1 MADPVPARFD
11 IFISHSRADQDWVDT
26 QLLPRLENAGLR
38 VAVGYRDFVPGMPL
52 LENIERAVQDSR
64 HTLAILTP
72 AWLASEWNAFE
83 SLLVRTLDPAA
94 RRRKLIPLLLKPCD
108 LPEPLAALDAV
119 DLTAERYW
127 ETSIRKLTRSL
138 EDTLPAPRP
147 PLPRPGQRNA
157 PDLARQWRRWLRRY
171 RRRVAWGLVAAMG
184 GILLLL
190 MLVQAPPFQPRLGW
204 QVLGPRFDQAWQLD
218 RAGDV
223 LLVSSATDFEPRCRP
238 VDSQALWRSTDQ
250 GASWAPI
257 DVPALRVELLDRQCD
272 TAAFAD
278 FAHSPAAPSR
288 IYGATW
294 EAGLLRSDDGGATWQ
309 RVGADDLPPRLYRV
323 AVDPAQPDWV
333 LAAPLGAGLYRS
345 TDGGQAW
352 QRLDGQD
359 TCPNAAQGGALPAGL
374 MVGALR
380 FAPGAVY
387 AGSGRADD
395 LNTMPGPAD
404 GLYQSRDGGACWR
417 RIDDAQGRY
426 KYRFV
431 VENPA
436 VDGEVLALV
445 YDARAVTGEPQDP
458 LWLVSDTRGRSNPI
472 WQANSIPQALEFG
485 QHAPFMWYLAD
496 DKGVV
501 TSGLPDGSRQQRTSL
516 LLSCILDRQRPNSCW
531 TDLAPDSEA
540 DFPLLLANNRVYR
553 RGMVPWYRA
562 IWPPD

>member
-1 MADPVPARFD
+1 MTDPVPARFD
-11 IFISHSRADQDWVDT
+11 IFISHSRADQDWVET
-26 QLLPRLENAGLR
+26 RLLPRLENAGLR
-38 VAVGYRDFVPGMPL
+38 VAVGYRDFIPGMPV

-94 RRRKLIPLLLKPCD
+94 RRRKLIPVLLQPCD

-127 ETSIRKLTRSL
+127 EAGIRKLTRSI
-138 EDTLPAPRP
+138 ENTLPVPRP
-147 PLPRPGQRNA
+147 PIPRPGQQNP

-171 RRRVAWGLVAAMG
+171 RRRVAWGLVAAVG

-190 MLVQAPPFQPRLGW
+190 MLVQWPPFQPRLGW
-204 QVLGPRFDQAWQLD
+204 QVLSPPLTQAWRLA

-223 LLVSSATDFEPRCRP
+223 LLVSSATDIEPRCQP
-238 VDSQALWRSTDQ
+238 VDSQALWRSTDR
-250 GASWAPI
+250 GATWVPV

-272 TAAFAD
+272 TAAFVD
-278 FAHSPAAPSR
+278 FAHSPAAAQR

-294 EAGLLRSDDGGATWQ
+294 EAGLLRSDDAGATWQ
-309 RVGADDLPPRLYRV
+309 RVGTADLPPRLNQV
-323 AVDPAQPDWV
+323 VVDPAQADRV
-333 LAAPLGAGLYRS
+333 LAAPVEAGLYRS

-359 TCPNAAQGGALPAGL
+359 TCPNAEQGAALPADFV
-374 MVGALR
+374 VGALW

-387 AGSGRADD
+387 AGSGRAND
-395 LNTMPGPAD
+395 LAVMPGPAD
-404 GLYQSRDGGACWR
+404 GLYQSRDGGSCWR

-426 KYRFV
+426 KYQFV
-431 VENPA
+431 VDNPA

-445 YDARAVTGEPQDP
+445 RDARAVNGEPQDL
-458 LWLVSDTRGRSNPI
+458 LWPVSDTRGRAQPI
-472 WQANSIPQALEFG
+472 RLADSLPQALEFG
-485 QHAPFMWYLAD
+485 PRAPFMWYLVD

-501 TSGLPDGSRQQRTSL
+501 TSGMADGSGRQQTPV
-516 LLSCILDRQRPNSCW
+516 LLSCILDRQRPTSCW
-531 TDLAPDSEA
+531 TNLAPDIDA
-540 DFPLLLANNRVYR
+540 DYPLLLASDRVYR
-553 RGMVPWYRA
+553 RGTVPWYRA